1 MIQIAMKTAL
11 DVFLFQ
17 VPCKLMCFLNP
28 AKVITQEEFQ
38 TSWQAIAPTQ
48 QVQLSL
54 SASELYGGYANNT
67 EQALVDG
74 LGANGFAC
82 VRKVPDE
89 QGRISYFFGAFTVN
103 NLPVLF

>member
-1 MIQIAMKTAL
+1 M
-11 DVFLFQ
+11 
-17 VPCKLMCFLNP
+17 
-28 AKVITQEEFQ
+28 TQEEFQ
-38 TSWQAIAPTQ
+38 NFWEQIAPTQ

-82 VRKVPDE
+82 VRKAPDG
-89 QGRISYFFGAFTVN
+89 QGRISYFFGAVTVN
-103 NLPVLF
+103 NLPVLFQLIYSP